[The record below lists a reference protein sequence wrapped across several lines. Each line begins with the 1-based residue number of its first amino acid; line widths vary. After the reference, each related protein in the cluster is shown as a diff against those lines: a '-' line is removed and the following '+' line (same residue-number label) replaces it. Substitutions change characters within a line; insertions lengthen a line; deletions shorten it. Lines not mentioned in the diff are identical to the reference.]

1 LKQKKN
7 KRVEKAR
14 KIKNPFLKSIPQFLK
29 ANSGKVFKRKD
40 LSQALGVRKSDFHL
54 FQEALKLLGGEGK
67 IAQLKNHHYTA
78 NATLGTVEGNL
89 QMTSRGFAFVSDD
102 KLDSDIFIAAAN
114 INTAMDGD
122 LVEIRLF
129 ADARGK
135 NREGSVNRII
145 ERARTRFV
153 GTYRST
159 RHYSF
164 VVPDA
169 NKINRDFLIHDDDS
183 MNAKDGQK
191 VVVELIK
198 WQRSQLNPEG
208 KVVQILGFPNEK
220 GVDVSSVAL
229 DHGLELEF
237 DAALEKA
244 ARKMKI
250 ALTPAEL
257 SKRLDLRDQLVFTVD
272 PPDAKDFDD
281 AISLEI
287 LENGH
292 QRLGVHIADVSYF
305 VQEDSPLDKE
315 ALDRGTSVYLVDRVI
330 PMLPEFLSNKLC
342 SLQPNEDRLAYS
354 CFMEFDDHLNLVDY
368 LVKPSVINS
377 KRRYTYQEVQ
387 DVIDGKSKDKN
398 SDTIRKMHA
407 LSRRFRE
414 QRSRNGSIDF
424 DTPEVRFIL
433 DDKGQPVDIV
443 PVQRMHSNEMIEEF
457 MLLANQ
463 TVTKHVYKI
472 SPKGKILPFVYR
484 VHEKPDK
491 EKLQK
496 FQDFLRALGHKI
508 TLRKNITPSQFQE
521 VLLLLQDSKDAP
533 LIREVALRTMM
544 KAVYSPKNIGHFGL
558 AFEHY
563 THFTSPIRRYPDL
576 MVHRLLK
583 EYDSP
588 ADNRRQQ
595 QLVKKLPK
603 ICQISSERERQ
614 AMEAERESVRIKQ
627 IEWISAHRDQLF
639 EGLISGVTSFGIFVE
654 TLPFLIEGLIRM
666 DALED
671 DYYIFD
677 ERTYSLTGKDTGRVL
692 RLGDPVKVRISN
704 IDLNRKEV
712 DFVLVEH
719 QSVR

>member
-1 LKQKKN
+1 
-7 KRVEKAR
+7 
-14 KIKNPFLKSIPQFLK
+14 
-29 ANSGKVFKRKD
+29 
-40 LSQALGVRKSDFHL
+40 
-54 FQEALKLLGGEGK
+54 
-67 IAQLKNHHYTA
+67 
-78 NATLGTVEGNL
+78 
-89 QMTSRGFAFVSDD
+89 
-102 KLDSDIFIAAAN
+102 
-114 INTAMDGD
+114 
-122 LVEIRLF
+122 
-129 ADARGK
+129 
-135 NREGSVNRII
+135 
-145 ERARTRFV
+145 
-153 GTYRST
+153 
-159 RHYSF
+159 
-164 VVPDA
+164 
-169 NKINRDFLIHDDDS
+169 
-183 MNAKDGQK
+183 
-191 VVVELIK
+191 
-198 WQRSQLNPEG
+198 
-208 KVVQILGFPNEK
+208 
-220 GVDVSSVAL
+220 
-229 DHGLELEF
+229 
-237 DAALEKA
+237 
-244 ARKMKI
+244 
-250 ALTPAEL
+250 
-257 SKRLDLRDQLVFTVD
+257 
-272 PPDAKDFDD
+272 
-281 AISLEI
+281 
-287 LENGH
+287 
-292 QRLGVHIADVSYF
+292 
-305 VQEDSPLDKE
+305 
-315 ALDRGTSVYLVDRVI
+315 
-330 PMLPEFLSNKLC
+330 
-342 SLQPNEDRLAYS
+342 
-354 CFMEFDDHLNLVDY
+354 
-368 LVKPSVINS
+368 
-377 KRRYTYQEVQ
+377 
-387 DVIDGKSKDKN
+387 
-398 SDTIRKMHA
+398 
-407 LSRRFRE
+407 
-414 QRSRNGSIDF
+414 
-424 DTPEVRFIL
+424 VRFIL

-627 IEWISAHRDQLF
+627 IEWISAHRDQLY